1 MRLEFVHKPRGRK
14 ADKMYRRAGF
24 CRSNILE
31 KERTGF
37 IVWVLRCRLQMRRG
51 LGGRLG
57 KDRGLPDRWQ
67 TGDTKRDSLWSTGQT
82 KIRYHF
88 LQQKSGAL
96 EHPLRP
102 VLWACYQKMNK
113 RP

>member
-37 IVWVLRCRLQMRRG
+37 IVCVLRCRLQMRRG
-51 LGGRLG
+51 LVEGWGR
-57 KDRGLPDRWQ
+57 
-67 TGDTKRDSLWSTGQT
+67 TGD
-82 KIRYHF
+82 F
-88 LQQKSGAL
+88 LTDGKQEIPRGTVF
-96 EHPLRP
+96 
-102 VLWACYQKMNK
+102 VLQAK
-113 RP
+113 